1 MVYKLFIILSGVAV
15 LIVLCFISIEFLY
28 RGEDL
33 HRSKAVWPPTEK
45 KSQYEKKTNSKR
57 ETISYA
63 ADAHPSFPKSI
74 PTKIEVSKSSI
85 NIPVNSQPS
94 GLPVMDSVQSSGI
107 VDFGDLA
114 VPYGAAIPAA
124 FLDEGAPG
132 ESESEREGLKA
143 IKEEFFKSV
152 QKSTKD
158 GISSSQA
165 WEEARQKS
173 DAMYRSLFGDEPSTE
188 ASLEAAGEAAEE
200 MEANKVPSRS
210 SSVGTG
216 VRK

>member
-1 MVYKLFIILSGVAV
+1 MKYKLFIFLSGSSL
-15 LIVLCFISIEFLY
+15 LIVLCFISIEFFY

-33 HRSKAVWPPTEK
+33 HRSKDVWPPTKK
-45 KSQYEKKTNSKR
+45 KSQYENKANSKR
-57 ETISYA
+57 ETISYE
-63 ADAHPSFPKSI
+63 ADADSLIQKSI
-74 PTKIEVSKSSI
+74 PKKIDVSKSSS
-85 NIPVNSQPS
+85 NITVNPQAS
-94 GLPVMDSVQSSGI
+94 GLPVVETLRSTGI
-107 VDFGDLA
+107 GEAGDLA

-132 ESESEREGLKA
+132 ESESEREALKT

-158 GISSSQA
+158 GMSSSQA